1 MVGIYRGKGV
11 QHGLVGGGVNGREG
25 KIDHL
30 AVALCRSLLLGA
42 PQGRRM
48 IGKVDEHRAFLLDIA
63 KRKSPWNADS

>member
-1 MVGIYRGKGV
+1 M
-11 QHGLVGGGVNGREG
+11 GREG
-25 KIDHL
+25 KVYHL
-30 AVALCRSLLLGA
+30 AVDLRRSLLLGA

>member
-11 QHGLVGGGVNGREG
+11 QHGLVGGGVNGRKG
-25 KIDHL
+25 KVDHL
-30 AVALCRSLLLGA
+30 AVDLRCSLLLGT
-42 PQGRRM
+42 PLSGRV